1 MADLRP
7 GEDVPC
13 PTARWHQAGP
23 VGQVEDGAA
32 VHLESDGYPICLV
45 RSDGTFHALLDE
57 CSHGQVELS
66 DGEVEGGYVEC
77 WMHGSRFDLVT
88 GIPTGPPAT
97 VAVPV
102 YPVRVVGS
110 QVEVSLPA

>member
-1 MADLRP
+1 VDQL
-7 GEDVPC
+7 D
-13 PTARWHQAGP
+13 
-23 VGQVEDGAA
+23 DGAA
-32 VHLESDGYPICLV
+32 VHLEIDGYPICLV

-66 DGEVEGGYVEC
+66 DGEVNGRYVEC

-97 VAVPV
+97 RAVPV

-110 QVEVSLPA
+110 QVEVSLLA